1 VKKLNKHK
9 PLLEKNMID
18 PKNVISLTGGVV
30 SDPELINDK
39 IAKFRMAVDYAGS
52 EKGSQ
57 NNSGYFDVVY
67 YLKDGSDFASK
78 NASFL
83 HTQITSG
90 KMKKGS
96 SIQLVGRLVQERW
109 QQDNNNRSRV
119 VVVAE
124 SVSYIMSGSA
134 KPAGATQAT
143 SSTTTAAASSE
154 EFNSVPSQ
162 F

>member
-1 VKKLNKHK
+1 
-9 PLLEKNMID
+9 MID

-57 NNSGYFDVVY
+57 NNSGYFDIVY
-67 YLKDGSDFASK
+67 YLKNGNDFISK

-109 QQDNNNRSRV
+109 QQDNSNRSRV

-124 SVSYIMSGSA
+124 SISYMSSGTPKAASGTTASA
-134 KPAGATQAT
+134 ADSAT
-143 SSTTTAAASSE
+143 SGTSSD
-154 EFNSVPSQ
+154 EFNSVPSS

>member
-1 VKKLNKHK
+1 
-9 PLLEKNMID
+9 MID

-57 NNSGYFDVVY
+57 NNSGYFDIVY
-67 YLKDGSDFASK
+67 YLKSGNDFSSK

-109 QQDNNNRSRV
+109 QQDNANRSRV

-124 SVSYIMSGSA
+124 SVSYISSGTPKAASTT
-134 KPAGATQAT
+134 GT
-143 SSTTTAAASSE
+143 SSAAADAPGANSE
-154 EFNSVPSQ
+154 EFNSVPAS

>member
-1 VKKLNKHK
+1 
-9 PLLEKNMID
+9 MID

-57 NNSGYFDVVY
+57 NNSGYFDIVY
-67 YLKDGSDFASK
+67 YLKNNNDFASK

-109 QQDNNNRSRV
+109 QQDNSNRSRV

-124 SVSYIMSGSA
+124 SVSYISSGA
-134 KPAGATQAT
+134 PKTATAATASGT
-143 SSTTTAAASSE
+143 SSNESEASSD
-154 EFNSVPSQ
+154 EFNSVPSS

>member
-1 VKKLNKHK
+1 
-9 PLLEKNMID
+9 MID
-18 PKNVISLTGGVV
+18 PKNVITLTGGVV

-67 YLKDGSDFASK
+67 YLKDGNDFASK

-119 VVVAE
+119 VIVAE
-124 SVSYIMSGSA
+124 SLSYITSGSA
-134 KPAGATQAT
+134 PKTASAT
-143 SSTTTAAASSE
+143 SATATSANSSSE

>member
-1 VKKLNKHK
+1 
-9 PLLEKNMID
+9 MID

-83 HTQITSG
+83 HSQITSG

-109 QQDNNNRSRV
+109 QQDNANRSRV
-119 VVVAE
+119 VIVAE
-124 SVSYIMSGSA
+124 SVSYIMSGGA
-134 KPAGATQAT
+134 KPAGATQ
-143 SSTTTAAASSE
+143 TTTAASTQNE

>member
-1 VKKLNKHK
+1 
-9 PLLEKNMID
+9 MID
-18 PKNVISLTGGVV
+18 PKNVITLTGGVV

-67 YLKDGSDFASK
+67 YLKDGNDFANK

-96 SIQLVGRLVQERW
+96 SIQLIGRLVQERW

-119 VVVAE
+119 VIVAE
-124 SVSYIMSGSA
+124 SISYSTSGGGA
-134 KPAGATQAT
+134 K
-143 SSTTTAAASSE
+143 SSTASATTAANSTTASANSSSE

>member
-1 VKKLNKHK
+1 
-9 PLLEKNMID
+9 MID

-57 NNSGYFDVVY
+57 NNSGYFDIVY
-67 YLKDGSDFASK
+67 YLKNNNDFASK

-109 QQDNNNRSRV
+109 QQDNGNRSRV

-124 SVSYIMSGSA
+124 SVSYIGGGAS
-134 KPAGATQAT
+134 KPATGATA
-143 SSTTTAAASSE
+143 SGASSNGSE
-154 EFNSVPSQ
+154 ASSDEFNSVPSS

>member
-1 VKKLNKHK
+1 
-9 PLLEKNMID
+9 MID

-39 IAKFRMAVDYAGS
+39 IAKFRLAVDYAGS
-52 EKGSQ
+52 EKGGQ
-57 NNSGYFDVVY
+57 NNSGYFDIVY
-67 YLKDGSDFASK
+67 YLKDGTDFANK

-90 KMKKGS
+90 KLKKGS
-96 SIQLVGRLVQERW
+96 PVQLVGRLVQERW
-109 QQDNNNRSRV
+109 QQDGGNRSKV

-124 SVSYIMSGSA
+124 SVSYIMNNSA
-134 KPAGATQAT
+134 KPATTGA
-143 SSTTTAAASSE
+143 TTTAATSTNASGSTE
-154 EFNSVPSQ
+154 EFNSVPNS

>member
-1 VKKLNKHK
+1 
-9 PLLEKNMID
+9 MID

-57 NNSGYFDVVY
+57 NNSGYFDIVY
-67 YLKDGSDFASK
+67 YLKSGNDFSSK

-124 SVSYIMSGSA
+124 SVSYISSGTPKA
-134 KPAGATQAT
+134 AAGTAT
-143 SSTTTAAASSE
+143 SETDASATGTNSD
-154 EFNSVPSQ
+154 EFNSVPSS

>member
-1 VKKLNKHK
+1 
-9 PLLEKNMID
+9 MID

-57 NNSGYFDVVY
+57 NNSGYFDIVY
-67 YLKDGSDFASK
+67 YLKSGNDFTTK

-109 QQDNNNRSRV
+109 QQDNGNRSRV

-124 SVSYIMSGSA
+124 SVSYMSSGTSKTAVGTSA
-134 KPAGATQAT
+134 SASDP
-143 SSTTTAAASSE
+143 STPKANSE
-154 EFNSVPSQ
+154 ESNSVPNQ